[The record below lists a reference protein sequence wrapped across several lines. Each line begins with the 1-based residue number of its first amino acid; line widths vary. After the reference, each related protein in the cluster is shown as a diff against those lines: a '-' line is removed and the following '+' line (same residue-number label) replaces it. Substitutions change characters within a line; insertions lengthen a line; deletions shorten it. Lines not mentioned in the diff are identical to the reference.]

1 MTAFRGILGSNVT
14 DDALC
19 LFDGGAAP
27 KAFSICGGVFGLGT
41 AEKATLI
48 TRHDY
53 IVAICG
59 CPSFD
64 VEGLAQPLS
73 ADQVAPSILRGGA
86 DLVSRLSGCFSLAH
100 WSMRDACLTLYRDPS
115 GTYPLSYQQRDGRLI
130 FASDNGGAAADWLPV
145 PPGEVLVFDKCAAL
159 LSREQTDKCKPT
171 NISVVGGRTAQ
182 LIQSM
187 RLGEWSAVVLDDRK
201 LSKDLAFRLR
211 CFATDVPL
219 HSFSAGLGRDDPSV
233 LVARDAASRVG
244 TVHHEIIVHP
254 SALKELLPAV
264 VKILGKPAG
273 NIRTCLHYALW
284 REAAEYVQKLFVA
297 HTARTLCNGAV
308 VASGDQTDEP
318 TTQKMLAKTLGL
330 ELHFLSIGRE
340 MLPPT
345 IGGPNSPQVGD
356 RNISARSVVE
366 TSTGK
371 NGLRQYRKTLAD
383 ALSELADT
391 YLAGPTLLRTAIDK
405 HVIDDLKRSDGEPYD
420 EKRFRN
426 LWEAVTA
433 EVWARQCAAVRSR
446 GRPAGTLQ

>member
-1 MTAFRGILGSNVT
+1 MQADQHFSGRRQNRTAYPKHAPRGVVRRGFRRPQTV
-14 DDALC
+14 
-19 LFDGGAAP
+19 
-27 KAFSICGGVFGLGT
+27 KGLG
-41 AEKATLI
+41 
-48 TRHDY
+48 
-53 IVAICG
+53 V
-59 CPSFD
+59 
-64 VEGLAQPLS
+64 
-73 ADQVAPSILRGGA
+73 QVALLCCRRPPPFIFG
-86 DLVSRLSGCFSLAH
+86 
-100 WSMRDACLTLYRDPS
+100 WTWK
-115 GTYPLSYQQRDGRLI
+115 GR
-130 FASDNGGAAADWLPV
+130 S
-145 PPGEVLVFDKCAAL
+145 
-159 LSREQTDKCKPT
+159 
-171 NISVVGGRTAQ
+171 
-182 LIQSM
+182 
-187 RLGEWSAVVLDDRK
+187 
-201 LSKDLAFRLR
+201 
-211 CFATDVPL
+211 
-219 HSFSAGLGRDDPSV
+219 SV

-264 VKILGKPAG
+264 VKILGKPGG

-371 NGLRQYRKTLAD
+371 NGLGQYRKTLAD

-405 HVIDDLKRSDGEPYD
+405 HVIDDLKRSDCEPYD

-446 GRPAGTLQ
+446 GVRPVRCNSGLLASVAALLIACSMRIYLRKPGKNDVRSPGLRYPSRSDSTRPCGHTDR